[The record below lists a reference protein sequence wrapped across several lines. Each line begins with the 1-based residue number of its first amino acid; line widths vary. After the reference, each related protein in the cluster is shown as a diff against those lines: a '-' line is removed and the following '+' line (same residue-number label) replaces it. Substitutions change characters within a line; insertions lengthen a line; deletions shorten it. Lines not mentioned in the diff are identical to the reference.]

1 MVHKLQDWLSQ
12 EHVLLPHA
20 WATAEVVAEATVTLF
35 GVSLKTE
42 PK

>member
-12 EHVLLPHA
+12 EHVLPHA